1 MELFT
6 SRETKRIATFKVLFT
21 IIRTSFYIY
30 IFVHTFL
37 HLNCISDFG
46 CLLLHN
52 VSLKF
57 IPCRDR
63 WRMNIREELFSCS
76 NNSFAYLKLVLFGL
90 FFFSITAVCQFS
102 YAAFVSKILSS
113 WPYAFNFGQPMWCPT
128 PCTYKINHYVLK
140 VWSISCRLVGSPILT
155 VT

>member
-90 FFFSITAVCQFS
+90 FFFPLPLYVNSLMQRSSLKSCPLDPMPSTLVSRCDVLLPVLIRLITMSLKSGQFPV
-102 YAAFVSKILSS
+102 A
-113 WPYAFNFGQPMWCPT
+113 W
-128 PCTYKINHYVLK
+128 
-140 VWSISCRLVGSPILT
+140 
-155 VT
+155 

>member
-90 FFFSITAVCQFS
+90 FFFCPLPLYANSLMQRSSLKSCPLDPMPSTLVSRCDVLLPVLTRLITMSLKSGQFPV
-102 YAAFVSKILSS
+102 A
-113 WPYAFNFGQPMWCPT
+113 W
-128 PCTYKINHYVLK
+128 
-140 VWSISCRLVGSPILT
+140 
-155 VT
+155 

>member
-90 FFFSITAVCQFS
+90 FFSCPLPLYANSLMQRSSLKSCPLDPMPSTLVSRCDVLLPVLTRLITMSLKSGQFPV
-102 YAAFVSKILSS
+102 A
-113 WPYAFNFGQPMWCPT
+113 W
-128 PCTYKINHYVLK
+128 
-140 VWSISCRLVGSPILT
+140 
-155 VT
+155 